1 MSDEHPRPSPEVSD
15 AVSGSAPDVVS
26 DGLSPASAPATP
38 DVPGEDSPL
47 DDALCARLAASFS
60 GTLVE
65 RLGME
70 VLSLHAGG
78 GTMRMPVAGS
88 TQPAGLL
95 HGGATIALAESIASL
110 AALLRAR
117 EVHGEGAQAVG
128 TSVSALHH
136 RSAREGWVTA
146 TCTPRHLGR
155 LVASY
160 LVDGHDEAGTLLST
174 ITVATQLLP
183 PR

>member
-1 MSDEHPRPSPEVSD
+1 MSADHRPNGPSLAAGD
-15 AVSGSAPDVVS
+15 AAP
-26 DGLSPASAPATP
+26 SAPA
-38 DVPGEDSPL
+38 VRGEL
-47 DDALCARLAASFS
+47 AAQLAASFA
-60 GTLVE
+60 GPLVE
-65 RLGME
+65 RLGLE
-70 VLSLHAGG
+70 GLSLDSGG

-110 AALLRAR
+110 AAVLRAR

-146 TCTPRHLGR
+146 TGTPRHLGR
-155 LVASY
+155 QGASY
-160 LVDGHDEAGTLLST
+160 LVEAHDEAGRLLST
-174 ITVATQLLP
+174 ITVSTQLLP

>member
-1 MSDEHPRPSPEVSD
+1 MSADHCPTGPSPVPAAD
-15 AVSGSAPDVVS
+15 VPAPDE
-26 DGLSPASAPATP
+26 AQSAAPVHGQLA
-38 DVPGEDSPL
+38 
-47 DDALCARLAASFS
+47 AQLAASFE

-70 VLSLHAGG
+70 VLSMGAGG

-110 AALLRAR
+110 AAVLRAR

-128 TSVSALHH
+128 HLRLCPPPPLGAGGLGHGDLHPAPPGP
-136 RSAREGWVTA
+136 SGRELS
-146 TCTPRHLGR
+146 RGR
-155 LVASY
+155 
-160 LVDGHDEAGTLLST
+160 
-174 ITVATQLLP
+174 P
-183 PR
+183 

>member
-1 MSDEHPRPSPEVSD
+1 MPADHRHASPSPAHDEEGAD
-15 AVSGSAPDVVS
+15 GAV
-26 DGLSPASAPATP
+26 PA
-38 DVPGEDSPL
+38 EL
-47 DDALCARLAASFS
+47 LARLEESFA

-70 VLSLHAGG
+70 VLSLGAGG
-78 GTMRMPVAGS
+78 GRMRMPVAGS

-110 AALLRAR
+110 AAVLHAR
-117 EVHGEGAQAVG
+117 SVHGEGAQAVG

-136 RSAREGWVTA
+136 RSARDGWVTA
-146 TCTPRHLGR
+146 TCAPRHLGR
-155 LVASY
+155 QVASY
-160 LVDGHDEAGTLLST
+160 LVDVHDGDGRLLST
-174 ITVATQLLP
+174 ITVSTQLLP

>member
-1 MSDEHPRPSPEVSD
+1 MSADHRPADPSPT
-15 AVSGSAPDVVS
+15 AVEDGAPESV
-26 DGLSPASAPATP
+26 P
-38 DVPGEDSPL
+38 D
-47 DDALCARLAASFS
+47 RLAARLEESFA

-70 VLSLHAGG
+70 VLSLDSGG
-78 GTMRMPVAGS
+78 GTMRMPVEGS

-110 AALLRAR
+110 AAVLHAR
-117 EVHGEGAQAVG
+117 TVHGAGAQAVG

-136 RSAREGWVTA
+136 RSARDGWVTA
-146 TCTPRHLGR
+146 TCTQRHLGR
-155 LVASY
+155 QVASY
-160 LVDGHDEAGTLLST
+160 LVDVHDEQGRLLST
-174 ITVATQLLP
+174 VTVSTQLLP

>member
-1 MSDEHPRPSPEVSD
+1 MTDEHRRPADTATTPAEPHEGAAAEMDPEL
-15 AVSGSAPDVVS
+15 A
-26 DGLSPASAPATP
+26 
-38 DVPGEDSPL
+38 
-47 DDALCARLAASFS
+47 ARLEASFA

-70 VLSLHAGG
+70 VVSVGPSG

-95 HGGATIALAESIASL
+95 HGGATIALAESIASV

-136 RSAREGWVTA
+136 RSARDGIVTA

-155 LVASY
+155 QVASY
-160 LVDGHDEAGTLLST
+160 LVDVHDEAGRLLST